1 MSFKLS
7 RESLHPKFPPPRENK
22 KGEKKKT
29 MALYRHGKEN
39 NKIRMEK
46 IWYGLERYDV
56 TQAWLGGMAK
66 SKALEKDQIALK
78 HARKVMGE

>member
-1 MSFKLS
+1 
-7 RESLHPKFPPPRENK
+7 
-22 KGEKKKT
+22 

-46 IWYGLERYDV
+46 TRHGLEKTWYGLKLNGYGFDV

-66 SKALEKDQIALK
+66 IKALEKDQIALK
-78 HARKVMGE
+78 YARKVMGE